1 MTKDKKVNLL
11 TGAILAAALAMTA
24 AFPASAKE
32 ERTPVGHITL
42 NFDADV
48 QAGDMDASVSVSVED
63 GSCSV
68 ESADFVNEQE
78 YWAGGVKPKVEVWLS
93 ADSDCYFSKS
103 GKAAFTFNGDKVKYV
118 SSATKYDKELL
129 KLVVTLE
136 KLDDDEEDLDV
147 GDLYWDT
154 ANGIAHWNQQSLAK
168 SYKVRLCKGK
178 GSTSNDNGVGP
189 TYTVKENSFD
199 FSEKFPKNGN
209 YYFKVR
215 AVDIKGNM
223 GDWEESPWIEVSK
236 ENILSWKGEWKSD
249 DTGWWYINRDGSYP
263 KSCWQEID
271 SKWYFFDENGYMKT
285 GWIHWNEKDYFC
297 DETGAML
304 VNTVTPDG
312 ASVGEDGARL

>member
-11 TGAILAAALAMTA
+11 TGAILAAALVMTA

-129 KLVVTLE
+129 KPVSYTHLLPHFTASGY
-136 KLDDDEEDLDV
+136 DEAQFLISTNPGQPVRPLMEVASGGELSR
-147 GDLYWDT
+147 
-154 ANGIAHWNQQSLAK
+154 IMLAIK
-168 SYKVRLCKGK
+168 
-178 GSTSNDNGVGP
+178 
-189 TYTVKENSFD
+189 TVLAD
-199 FSEKFPKNGN
+199 
-209 YYFKVR
+209 
-215 AVDIKGNM
+215 
-223 GDWEESPWIEVSK
+223 
-236 ENILSWKGEWKSD
+236 SD
-249 DTGWWYINRDGSYP
+249 DIPTLIFD
-263 KSCWQEID
+263 EID
-271 SKWYFFDENGYMKT
+271 T
-285 GWIHWNEKDYFC
+285 GISGRTDVYK
-297 DETGAML
+297 
-304 VNTVTPDG
+304 
-312 ASVGEDGARL
+312 RQR

>member
-1 MTKDKKVNLL
+1 MQRKRK
-11 TGAILAAALAMTA
+11 
-24 AFPASAKE
+24 
-32 ERTPVGHITL
+32 
-42 NFDADV
+42 
-48 QAGDMDASVSVSVED
+48 
-63 GSCSV
+63 
-68 ESADFVNEQE
+68 
-78 YWAGGVKPKVEVWLS
+78 
-93 ADSDCYFSKS
+93 
-103 GKAAFTFNGDKVKYV
+103 
-118 SSATKYDKELL
+118 
-129 KLVVTLE
+129 
-136 KLDDDEEDLDV
+136 
-147 GDLYWDT
+147 
-154 ANGIAHWNQQSLAK
+154 
-168 SYKVRLCKGK
+168 
-178 GSTSNDNGVGP
+178 TSNDNGIGP
-189 TYTVKENSFD
+189 TYTVKENSID
-199 FSEKFPKNGN
+199 FSEKFPKSGN

>member
-93 ADSDCYFSKS
+93 ADSECYFSKS

-136 KLDDDEEDLDV
+136 KLDDDDEDLDV

-154 ANGIAHWNQQSLAK
+154 ANGIAHWNHQSLAK

-199 FSEKFPKNGN
+199 FSEKFPKSGN

-249 DTGWWYINRDGSYP
+249 DSRTDKAIFYLFSGLVCKLSGRQPDYKREFGNFP
-263 KSCWQEID
+263 
-271 SKWYFFDENGYMKT
+271 YFFYSVCTKSEFSVLT
-285 GWIHWNEKDYFC
+285 GNFHYC
-297 DETGAML
+297 
-304 VNTVTPDG
+304 VQS
-312 ASVGEDGARL
+312 ASDLPPIFAAGKEF